1 MTRTKARELA
11 VRLIYA
17 QGASDEDAGEVL
29 DGFFDE
35 EHFTSLAGE
44 DELFASAP
52 DEVQR
57 AYIQRLVSAC
67 AEHRDELDNI
77 IARYSEGWRPERI
90 SRTAAA
96 LLRCALAEIAFL
108 KDEDVTPAVA
118 HIQYIAAGSEGRACG
133 ALDLLFATL
142 IDGRFADRRYL
153 DFGISTEQGGTL
165 LNEGLIFQKE
175 GFGGRAVCYDT
186 YTIKL

>member
-35 EHFTSLAGE
+35 EHFASLAGE

-52 DEVQR
+52 DEAQR

-96 LLRCALAEIAFL
+96 LLRCALAEIVFL

-118 HIQYIAAGSEGRACG
+118 INEAVELAKSYEEPETVAFINGVLGGYMRGEGA
-133 ALDLLFATL
+133 
-142 IDGRFADRRYL
+142 
-153 DFGISTEQGGTL
+153 
-165 LNEGLIFQKE
+165 K
-175 GFGGRAVCYDT
+175 
-186 YTIKL
+186 